1 MSKGPQV
8 GDPAPDFTL
17 PSTSGEI
24 SLSAR
29 LATGPVLLVFYPGD
43 DTPVCT
49 RQLCNYRDNLDVFA
63 ELDIQVVA
71 INPQSESSHGKFA
84 GKHDLPFPL
93 VSDSGGTVCKA
104 YGAVNFLGMAK
115 RALVLVGR
123 DGQVRWRRSDL
134 PIFHQ
139 SADDIRDAVAEL
151 AS

>member
-1 MSKGPQV
+1 MPKGPQV

-29 LATGPVLLVFYPGD
+29 LATG
-43 DTPVCT
+43 PVCT

-71 INPQSESSHGKFA
+71 INPQSESSHGQFA
-84 GKHDLPFPL
+84 SKHDLPFPL